1 MIIPEIFHTLYEVKS
16 TQKSEDVDMVLLREP
31 KDSGYY
37 EFSANDEL
45 VITKGH
51 NNFTPKEEAKSFHA
65 DTYCFDSKPEKE
77 CFLQYISSNKV
88 KVICQCNIMT
98 LSQSD

>member
-1 MIIPEIFHTLYEVKS
+1 
-16 TQKSEDVDMVLLREP
+16 MVTNLRFLWIQHRVRNLPLPQP

-51 NNFTPKEEAKSFHA
+51 NNLELKEAQKKLNF
-65 DTYCFDSKPEKE
+65 
-77 CFLQYISSNKV
+77 N
-88 KVICQCNIMT
+88 
-98 LSQSD
+98 LSLLDRVSDVMSTKITK

>member
-51 NNFTPKEEAKSFHA
+51 NNFTPKEEAFQA
-65 DTYCFDSKPEKE
+65 DTVDGY
-77 CFLQYISSNKV
+77 V
-88 KVICQCNIMT
+88 KKILKQLKKAYEIE
-98 LSQSD
+98 LRS